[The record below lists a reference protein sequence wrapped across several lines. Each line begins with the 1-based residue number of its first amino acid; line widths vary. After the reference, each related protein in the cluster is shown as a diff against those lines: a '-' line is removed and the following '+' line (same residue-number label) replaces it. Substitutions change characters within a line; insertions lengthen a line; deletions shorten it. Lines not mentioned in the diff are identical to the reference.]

1 MAEVS
6 LQVNVRQHR
15 GKKGAKQSR
24 RAGVVP
30 GIYYMRGQDS
40 VAISVDEKA
49 LRRVL
54 QSDAKIIDVS
64 IVGGVQNKC
73 VIREVQ
79 WDAVKG
85 VPLHVDLMGVK
96 LTEKVKVKVPV
107 QVSGT
112 AAGVKEGGILQVVLR
127 ELEIES
133 LPLDLPEHITIEVA
147 GLKINEAVHV
157 RDIAVDKIKILAD
170 PDSVV
175 LAVLPPRLE
184 EVPVAAPV
192 EEVAE
197 PEVIGRARKEEEVEA
212 LAGQAQAGKE
222 PKVEKRPE
230 KEKK

>member
-1 MAEVS
+1 MADVS

-15 GKKGAKQSR
+15 GKKSAKQSR
-24 RAGVVP
+24 RQGGIPGV
-30 GIYYMRGQDS
+30 YYMRGQDS
-40 VAISVDEKA
+40 VVITVDEKA

-79 WDAVKG
+79 WDPVKG

-112 AAGVKEGGILQVVLR
+112 AAGVKEGGILQIVLR

-133 LPLDLPEHITIEVA
+133 LPLDLPEHITIEVSN
-147 GLKINEAVHV
+147 LKINDAIHV
-157 RDIAVDKIKILAD
+157 RDIAVDRIKILAD
-170 PDSVV
+170 ADSVV
-175 LAVLPPRLE
+175 VAVLPPRLE
-184 EVPVAAPV
+184 EVPVAAVV
-192 EEVAE
+192 EEMAE
-197 PEVIGRARKEEEVEA
+197 PEVIGRAKKEEEVEA
-212 LAGQAQAGKE
+212 LAGRAEPGKE
-222 PKVEKRPE
+222 PKT
-230 KEKK
+230 EKKAEKDKK